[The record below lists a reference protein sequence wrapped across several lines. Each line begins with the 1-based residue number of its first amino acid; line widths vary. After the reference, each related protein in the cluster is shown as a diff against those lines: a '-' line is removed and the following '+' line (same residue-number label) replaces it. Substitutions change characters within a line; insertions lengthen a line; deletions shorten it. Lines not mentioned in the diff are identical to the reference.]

1 MDTPI
6 PATATEITVAQP
18 SPMVPAPVVQQP
30 ESLLPAII
38 ELAKDKS
45 VDVNKL
51 EALLGMQAKMEG
63 RQAEKEAIEAFARM
77 SASLPRV
84 KKNGTISL
92 GKDQHGKSKGEIAF
106 ATWSDM
112 DRVLRPALA
121 AEGFTL
127 SFNSAPREGGG
138 LVVTGELMHRSGHV
152 RSATIPL
159 PLDQGPG
166 RNNLQAVGSTL
177 SYGKRY
183 LAEMLCNIVR
193 DDDDDGLKGGMA
205 FITND
210 EADELR
216 DLMAKT
222 KTNEERFCG
231 IFNVA
236 HLGELP
242 QANLTAA
249 RNLLLTKRDA
259 KKAPDAARK
268 AKAAELGFSP
278 DHGRTS

>member
-6 PATATEITVAQP
+6 PAEATAITVAAP
-18 SPMVPAPVVQQP
+18 TPMVPAAPVQEP
-30 ESLLPAII
+30 NSLLPAII
-38 ELAKDKS
+38 EMAKDKA
-45 VDVNKL
+45 VDTSKL
-51 EALLGMQAKMEG
+51 EAILKMQAELEE
-63 RQAEKEAIEAFARM
+63 RAARREAIEAFGRL
-77 SASLPRV
+77 SAALPRV
-84 KKNGTISL
+84 KKNGTINL
-92 GKDQHGKSKGEIAF
+92 GKDQAGKPKGEIAF
-106 ATWSDM
+106 ATWTDM

-193 DDDDDGLKGGMA
+193 DDDDDGVKGGMA
-205 FITND
+205 FISPEET
-210 EADELR
+210 EELR
-216 DLMAKT
+216 GLLSDTGTA
-222 KTNEERFCG
+222 EERFCTL
-231 IFNVA
+231 FNVA
-236 HLGELP
+236 HLGELA
-242 QANLTAA
+242 QANLAAA
-249 RNLLLTKRDA
+249 RNMLLA
-259 KKAPDAARK
+259 KKNKK
-268 AKAAELGFSP
+268 AS
-278 DHGRTS
+278 